1 MAEKVVITGAS
12 AGIGRETSFQFARAG
27 AELFLTARRRE
38 NLERI
43 AEKCVDIGSPKVRT
57 SVHDLSVPG
66 EGESLVRECQAQLGG
81 LDVLICN
88 AGYGIFG
95 PIDEVTPEA
104 MERIWRVN
112 FLSAFESIRAALPG
126 FRKQKRGHIVLV
138 SSIIGKKGMPY
149 SAPYCATK
157 FAQVGFGESLWGEL
171 RQEGIGVTVVC
182 PGYTRT
188 EFHDAAART
197 PGTDRPTRPV
207 RGQSP
212 KTVAR
217 AIYNG
222 VRKNKRE
229 IHLTLSGKALLL
241 IDRFS
246 RHLATWVMATLA
258 HQTRPREK

>member
-12 AGIGRETSFQFARAG
+12 AGIGRETAFQFARAG

-43 AEKCVDIGSPKVRT
+43 AERCVEIGSPKART

-66 EGESLVRECQAQLGG
+66 EGVDLVRECQAQLGG
-81 LDVLICN
+81 LDILICN

-95 PIDEVTPEA
+95 PIDEVTPED

-112 FLSAFESIRAALPG
+112 FLSAFESIHAALPG

-138 SSIIGKKGMPY
+138 SSIIGKKGTPY

-171 RQEGIGVTVVC
+171 RSAGIGVTVVC

-188 EFHDAAART
+188 EFHEAASRT
-197 PGTDRPTRPV
+197 PSAKRPV
-207 RGQSP
+207 RPIRGQSAEA
-212 KTVAR
+212 VAR
-217 AIYNG
+217 AIVQA

-229 IHLTLSGKALLL
+229 IHLTLSGKTLLL

-246 RHLATWVMATLA
+246 RNLSTWIMARLAR
-258 HQTRPREK
+258 QSRPKEK